1 MDYFLRYLDLID
13 GRMSAMILLILVIC
27 RVFWVCIVP
36 AKGYSVLC
44 WPIIV
49 LMLCVCKFR
58 QNPCFRWQWV
68 LSVWN
73 QVLYPVLIV

>member
-1 MDYFLRYLDLID
+1 MDYFLRYLDLIH

-49 LMLCVCKFR
+49 LMLCVCVNLGKTH
-58 QNPCFRWQWV
+58 V
-68 LSVWN
+68 LDGN
-73 QVLYPVLIV
+73 GY